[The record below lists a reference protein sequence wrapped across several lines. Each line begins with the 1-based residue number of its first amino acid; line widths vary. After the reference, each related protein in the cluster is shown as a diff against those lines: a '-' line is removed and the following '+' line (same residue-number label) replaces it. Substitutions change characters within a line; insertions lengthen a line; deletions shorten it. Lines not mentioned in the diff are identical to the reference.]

1 MSKDKV
7 VIRRQNEDFKIEEV
21 DNLNLKYLQSKVGGY
36 IELVSW
42 YNQLSDLNIDMW
54 INEEGKFIQG
64 LLPTFIV
71 VDSKDEIKDII
82 MGDVVFTSSDNE
94 GNTIGLNDIQAQKI
108 KRIFKK
114 TAVLNNGAI
123 VSIMKI

>member
-54 INEEGKFIQG
+54 INEEGKSIQG

>member
-21 DNLNLKYLQSKVGGY
+21 DNLNLKYLQSKVGGC

-54 INEEGKFIQG
+54 INEEGKFIQE

>member
-64 LLPTFIV
+64 LLPTFVV

>member
-54 INEEGKFIQG
+54 INEEGKFMQG

-82 MGDVVFTSSDNE
+82 MGDVVFTSCDNE

>member
-21 DNLNLKYLQSKVGGY
+21 DNLNLKYLQSKVGGC

>member
-21 DNLNLKYLQSKVGGY
+21 DNLNLEYLQSKVGGY

-54 INEEGKFIQG
+54 INEG
-64 LLPTFIV
+64 
-71 VDSKDEIKDII
+71 DE
-82 MGDVVFTSSDNE
+82 E
-94 GNTIGLNDIQAQKI
+94 A
-108 KRIFKK
+108 
-114 TAVLNNGAI
+114 
-123 VSIMKI
+123 

>member
-21 DNLNLKYLQSKVGGY
+21 DNLNLEYLQSKVGGY

-64 LLPTFIV
+64 LLPTFMV

>member
-54 INEEGKFIQG
+54 INEEGKFMQG

-108 KRIFKK
+108 KRIFRK
-114 TAVLNNGAI
+114 TAVLNSGAI
-123 VSIMKI
+123 VSTMKI

>member
-54 INEEGKFIQG
+54 INEEGKFMQG

>member
-21 DNLNLKYLQSKVGGY
+21 ENLNLEYLQSKVGGY

-64 LLPTFIV
+64 LLPTFMV

-114 TAVLNNGAI
+114 TNTSRCKCCSNF
-123 VSIMKI
+123 

>member
-54 INEEGKFIQG
+54 INEEGKSIQG

-71 VDSKDEIKDII
+71 VDNKDEIKDII
-82 MGDVVFTSSDNE
+82 MGDVVFTSFDNE

>member
-54 INEEGKFIQG
+54 INEEGKSIQG

-82 MGDVVFTSSDNE
+82 MGDVVFTSCDNE

>member
-21 DNLNLKYLQSKVGGY
+21 DNLNLEYLQSKVGGY

>member
-54 INEEGKFIQG
+54 INEEGKSIQG

-82 MGDVVFTSSDNE
+82 MGDVVFTSCDNE

-108 KRIFKK
+108 KRIFN
-114 TAVLNNGAI
+114 L
-123 VSIMKI
+123 

>member
-54 INEEGKFIQG
+54 INEEGKFIQE

>member
-64 LLPTFIV
+64 LLPTFMV

>member
-21 DNLNLKYLQSKVGGY
+21 DNLNLKYLQSKVWGY

-54 INEEGKFIQG
+54 INEEGKSIQG